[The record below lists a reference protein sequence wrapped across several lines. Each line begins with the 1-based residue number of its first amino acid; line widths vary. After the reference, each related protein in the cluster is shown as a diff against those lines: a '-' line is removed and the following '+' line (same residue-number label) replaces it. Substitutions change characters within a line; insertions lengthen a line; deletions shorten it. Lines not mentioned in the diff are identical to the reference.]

1 MIWIR
6 NAIDEYVSTNLN
18 KYFSRE
24 GKRERRTEA
33 QIPILVLYVSLKWLI
48 LWRYLDTHVEE
59 LSVFEFFMA
68 LERALCGVDD
78 TPGGLFAIL
87 IQRLWEIDYKFV
99 LCRAW
104 NAFTL
109 SRVSCRALRLRGCS
123 GKLWWVSIGRKF
135 CPWDECVLDYFH
147 SAEQGSQDSQASLE
161 AIVKMWN
168 SRNFRFP
175 APRAGDY
182 ALSIN
187 LTAQRSYSRDLGLI

>member
-1 MIWIR
+1 MRSMSMSLPILI
-6 NAIDEYVSTNLN
+6 NISHA
-18 KYFSRE
+18 RE
-24 GKRERRTEA
+24 GERERRTEA

-68 LERALCGVDD
+68 LKRALCGADD

-135 CPWDECVLDYFH
+135 CPWDECVGLFPF
-147 SAEQGSQDSQASLE
+147 SWAGVSRFASL
-161 AIVKMWN
+161 AW
-168 SRNFRFP
+168 SHR
-175 APRAGDY
+175 
-182 ALSIN
+182 
-187 LTAQRSYSRDLGLI
+187 